1 MISMTTSQNMPLR
14 PLGGATN
21 KKKTSQNKEERDLN
35 MFLKA
40 RYLRMARLGFLEMK
54 AQNSSSET
62 DLEKNSFLIYL
73 NHDTSDTV
81 TNKRVMLLM

>member
-1 MISMTTSQNMPLR
+1 MISMTTSQNMPLC

-21 KKKTSQNKEERDLN
+21 KKTSQNKEERDLN

-62 DLEKNSFLIYL
+62 DLEKNIFLIYL
-73 NHDTSDTV
+73 NRDTSDNV